1 MLLNGIGLVT
11 KRVQK
16 TLNDDDDDLQSD
28 GLISVERI
36 MHPPF
41 VNLL

>member
-16 TLNDDDDDLQSD
+16 TLNDDDDLQSD